1 MLANRKGAAHNG
13 RTNFHTTPRPFP
25 NEPHHMLKQH
35 FKLMP
40 LTEGS
45 FMHSH
50 IAYYA
55 LLIMSALSLLQV
67 RGTEFETTIRPLLS
81 NACFQCHGPDGAQRK
96 AGLRL
101 DQESE
106 IKSQKDGQWIIDPD
120 QRHQGLLL
128 ERIFSED
135 PEEVMPPPD
144 SGKSLTQ
151 KEKEAM
157 Y

>member
-1 MLANRKGAAHNG
+1 
-13 RTNFHTTPRPFP
+13 
-25 NEPHHMLKQH
+25 MLKH
-35 FKLMP
+35 RFKLMP
-40 LTEGS
+40 LKEGS

-50 IAYYA
+50 IGCYA
-55 LLIMSALSLLQV
+55 FLIMSALSLLQV

-81 NACFQCHGPDGAQRK
+81 NACFQCHGPDAAQRK

-135 PEEVMPPPD
+135 PEEVNLD
-144 SGKSLTQ
+144 GVDQ
-151 KEKEAM
+151 DR
-157 Y
+157 

>member
-1 MLANRKGAAHNG
+1 MKFSHNHYTISE
-13 RTNFHTTPRPFP
+13 RAPTHVKHR
-25 NEPHHMLKQH
+25 

-40 LTEGS
+40 LKEGS

-50 IAYYA
+50 IGCYA

-81 NACFQCHGPDGAQRK
+81 NACFQCHGPDAAQRK

-120 QRHQGLLL
+120 QRHQGLLRTHL
-128 ERIFSED
+128 L
-135 PEEVMPPPD
+135 
-144 SGKSLTQ
+144 KTQ
-151 KEKEAM
+151 KK
-157 Y
+157 